1 MITNHH
7 CLCMFPFYLAKQ
19 LLWTRCSLTPLKII
33 FISYTLK
40 IIDGKKKNSSKKRIQ
55 KMKPLKIERMVGS
68 KRLKQLP
75 TLVFFSL

>member
-1 MITNHH
+1 MYVSI
-7 CLCMFPFYLAKQ
+7 
-19 LLWTRCSLTPLKII
+19 LLSKTTSLDTLQPHSFKII

-68 KRLKQLP
+68 KTIKTTAYFGFL
-75 TLVFFSL
+75 

>member
-1 MITNHH
+1 MYVSI
-7 CLCMFPFYLAKQ
+7 
-19 LLWTRCSLTPLKII
+19 LLSKTTSLDTLQPHSFKII

-68 KRLKQLP
+68 K
-75 TLVFFSL
+75 

>member
-1 MITNHH
+1 MYVSI
-7 CLCMFPFYLAKQ
+7 
-19 LLWTRCSLTPLKII
+19 LLSKTTSLDTLQPHSFKII

-55 KMKPLKIERMVGS
+55 KMKPLKIERMAGS

>member
-1 MITNHH
+1 MYVSI
-7 CLCMFPFYLAKQ
+7 
-19 LLWTRCSLTPLKII
+19 LLSKTTSLDTLQPHSFKII

-40 IIDGKKKNSSKKRIQ
+40 IIDGKKKNSSNKRIQ

-68 KRLKQLP
+68 KQLKQLP

>member
-1 MITNHH
+1 MYVSI
-7 CLCMFPFYLAKQ
+7 
-19 LLWTRCSLTPLKII
+19 LLSKTTSLDTLQPHSFKII

-68 KRLKQLP
+68 KQLKQLP

>member
-1 MITNHH
+1 MYVSI
-7 CLCMFPFYLAKQ
+7 
-19 LLWTRCSLTPLKII
+19 LLSKTTSLDTLQPHSFKTI

-40 IIDGKKKNSSKKRIQ
+40 IIDGKKKNSSNKRIQ

-68 KRLKQLP
+68 KQLKQLP